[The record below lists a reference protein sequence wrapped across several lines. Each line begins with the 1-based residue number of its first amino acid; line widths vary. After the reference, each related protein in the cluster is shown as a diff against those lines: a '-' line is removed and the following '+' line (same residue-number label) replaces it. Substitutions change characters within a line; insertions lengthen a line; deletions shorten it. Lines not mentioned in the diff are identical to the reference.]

1 LIRDVPDLD
10 PRRLLV
16 FRAVARAG
24 SLSRAAAELGWTQP
38 AVGQH
43 VQRLEREAGLALVLR
58 NSRGI
63 TLTDAGSALLLHA
76 DAVAGRLDAAAEQL
90 HSLRT
95 LGSGRLRI
103 AAFPSAAATLVPP
116 ALASL
121 AVTAAGVEVR
131 LEELEPPEA
140 WQAVLGGEVDLALLF
155 HYPGDRG
162 PDEHRDLTTQ
172 PVLDEPTYAVLP
184 ATHPLARQRT
194 VSLGRLAGE
203 RWVAGC
209 ERCRTHL
216 VTLADGAGFVPDIRH
231 STDDYVVVQNLVAAD
246 LAVALLPRLALTAA
260 PDDRVAAVR
269 VAGDSDR
276 RVSLV
281 HRTEALGV
289 PAVGA
294 GVEALLA
301 AARPHRNTEGMRDCH
316 VTRTGSVPL

>member
-1 LIRDVPDLD
+1 MSDVAGID

-43 VQRLEREAGLALVLR
+43 VQRLERDAGLPLVLR
-58 NSRGI
+58 STRGI
-63 TLTDAGSALLLHA
+63 TLTEAGTALLAHA
-76 DAVAGRLDAAAEQL
+76 DAVAGRLEAAAEQL
-90 HSLRT
+90 RAFRT

-121 AVTAAGVEVR
+121 ASSAPGVEVR

-140 WQAVLGGEVDLALLF
+140 WQAVLAGTVDVALLF

-162 PDEHRDLTTQ
+162 PDEHRDLTTHA
-172 PVLDEPTYAVLP
+172 VLDEPTYAVLP
-184 ATHPLARQRT
+184 RTHRLAPQRT
-194 VSLGRLAGE
+194 VSLARLASE

-216 VTLADGAGFVPDIRH
+216 VALAGGAGFVPDIRH
-231 STDDYVVVQNLVAAD
+231 STDDYVVVQNLVAAG

-294 GVEALLA
+294 GVAALLA
-301 AARPHRNTEGMRDCH
+301 AARRHRNTAGLRDC
-316 VTRTGSVPL
+316 VTRRGAAPL